1 MNPIQA
7 IGLIIFVFL
16 AVVFFVLYG
25 DVLVKRIK
33 VKLRIRRVLSSEY
46 IPTSNRQKTY
56 HVAKQGLADLIDA
69 LSKLSLPKDGWQ
81 NSGIKIKFIRA
92 GLRHPQTGLYFFA
105 AKTLGTIFIPLL
117 FIFIASIF
125 FNRLAFSTL
134 SLMTI
139 MMALFGYYGPEIY
152 VKLITERRLK
162 DMRDHLPDL
171 IDLLVISTESGMGM
185 DSAINRVSKEII
197 KSSPTLAEEFYLS
210 SLEVR
215 AGSSRM
221 QSLKNLALRVNLEDL
236 NNLVSM
242 LVQADKFGT
251 SLADSLRI
259 QSDLMRV
266 KRMQRAEEFAAKIP
280 VKMLFPLIF
289 FMFPA
294 VMIVLIG
301 PAVIQIS
308 NVFGAK

>member
-1 MNPIQA
+1 M
-7 IGLIIFVFL
+7 
-16 AVVFFVLYG
+16 
-25 DVLVKRIK
+25 
-33 VKLRIRRVLSSEY
+33 
-46 IPTSNRQKTY
+46 
-56 HVAKQGLADLIDA
+56 
-69 LSKLSLPKDGWQ
+69 
-81 NSGIKIKFIRA
+81 
-92 GLRHPQTGLYFFA
+92 
-105 AKTLGTIFIPLL
+105 
-117 FIFIASIF
+117 
-125 FNRLAFSTL
+125 
-134 SLMTI
+134 
-139 MMALFGYYGPEIY
+139 
-152 VKLITERRLK
+152 
-162 DMRDHLPDL
+162 PDL